1 MPLASLDIDRNYQ
14 AESSKHVPTHVF
26 EEFRQFK
33 LKCKFLQTC
42 DNIQIIS
49 RQPAFLFKKSYILPQ
64 FILKTRSRN
73 LDLLTAYNGI
83 TKPES
88 ITIYI
93 TVKFSTLWLP
103 VIHLVVWEIR
113 IKK

>member
-83 TKPES
+83 MITKPES

-93 TVKFSTLWLP
+93 TVKFSTL
-103 VIHLVVWEIR
+103 
-113 IKK
+113 

>member
-73 LDLLTAYNGI
+73 LD
-83 TKPES
+83 
-88 ITIYI
+88 
-93 TVKFSTLWLP
+93 
-103 VIHLVVWEIR
+103 
-113 IKK
+113 